1 MKKPNQFVANSLLL
15 LKVIAN
21 GVELKTEDDLVN
33 NEVSPDEFALSFPR
47 VSRKTSAFDGN
58 IEKIDVKCDTSNGM
72 IVEVEFAEIFN
83 GLIYSQGYYNDPKC
97 KYVVFP
103 DIYINSFNS
112 SLMFCSN
119 DS

>member
-1 MKKPNQFVANSLLL
+1 LL
-15 LKVIAN
+15 LKVIAY
-21 GVELKTEDDLVN
+21 GVDLRQDDDYVN

-83 GLIYSQGYYNDPKC
+83 GVIYSQGYYNDPKC
-97 KYVVFP
+97 K
-103 DIYINSFNS
+103 
-112 SLMFCSN
+112 
-119 DS
+119 